1 MKPEVILVD
10 EQDRELGVMQ
20 KLEAHKK
27 GLLHRAVS
35 VFILNA
41 EGKFLLQRR
50 AMEKYHSP
58 GLWTNTACS
67 HPMPGESTLEASRR
81 RLKEEMGIDCDLH
94 YAFNFIY
101 RAEFDNGLIEHEL
114 DHVYVGYGNENPK
127 PDVSEVMDWNWYSEA
142 ELKMLL
148 EKNPKL
154 FTEWFKICFESLLK
168 HLKTMN
174 LTLNS

>member
-1 MKPEVILVD
+1 MKQEVILVD
-10 EQDRELGVMQ
+10 ERDKELGVME

-27 GLLHRAVS
+27 GLLHRAIS

-41 EGKFLLQRR
+41 EEKFLLQRR

-67 HPMPGESTLEASRR
+67 HPMPGESTLEASTR
-81 RLKEEMGIDCDLH
+81 RLKEEMGIDCNLH

-114 DHVYVGYGNENPK
+114 DHVYVGYGNAAPA
-127 PDVSEVMDWNWYSEA
+127 PDSYEVMDWNWYSEA
-142 ELKMLL
+142 EIKLLLKS
-148 EKNPKL
+148 NPEL
-154 FTEWFKICFESLLK
+154 FTEWFKICFEFLLK
-168 HLKTMN
+168 HLKTIKFN
-174 LTLNS
+174 FE